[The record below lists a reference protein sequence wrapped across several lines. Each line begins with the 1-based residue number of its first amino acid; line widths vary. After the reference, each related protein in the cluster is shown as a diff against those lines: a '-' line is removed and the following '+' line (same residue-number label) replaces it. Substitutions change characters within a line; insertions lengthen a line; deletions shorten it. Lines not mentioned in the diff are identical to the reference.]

1 MVQRSALSPEQD
13 FVSAVTEV
21 FPSFAA
27 ARAACGTGYDDTDV
41 ADVIAY
47 KTSLAFDRRQI
58 APEQALNS
66 IIALGIC
73 AAETTDRPLRVL
85 DFGGGC
91 GFHYFR
97 VSQVVRTPLHWAI
110 TETPTMAQRAAKL
123 ANGRFDVF
131 ATIEEASKALGEIDL
146 VHASSAIQYVPDP
159 LETLKYLAALRA
171 RFFALIRFPVW
182 NAPRLVG
189 LQRSRLSGN
198 GIGPMPPHIADRDVA
213 YPVTFLNFD
222 EITRILSQYEIVL
235 SMVAPSS
242 NYEFRGQLVPGASL
256 IFRSKAI

>member
-1 MVQRSALSPEQD
+1 MAS
-13 FVSAVTEV
+13 VTEV

-27 ARAACGTGYDDTDV
+27 ARAACGAGYDDDDI

-66 IIALGIC
+66 IIAVGVC
-73 AAETTDRPLRVL
+73 AAEIVARPLRVL

-97 VSQVVRTPLHWAI
+97 VSQAVRTPLRW
-110 TETPTMAQRAAKL
+110 TVVETATMAERAAKL
-123 ANGRFDVF
+123 AEGRFDVF
-131 ATIEEASKALGEIDL
+131 STTEQAAKALGEIDL

-159 LETLKYLAALRA
+159 LETLKSLAALGA
-171 RFFALIRFPVW
+171 RFLALIRFPVW
-182 NAPRLVG
+182 NAQPLVG

-198 GIGPMPPHIADRDVA
+198 GIGPMPPRIADREVA
-213 YPVTFLNFD
+213 YPVTFVNFD
-222 EITRILSQYEIVL
+222 EIVRTLSGYEIVL
-235 SMVAPSS
+235 SMSAPSS

-256 IFRSKAI
+256 IFRSKAS